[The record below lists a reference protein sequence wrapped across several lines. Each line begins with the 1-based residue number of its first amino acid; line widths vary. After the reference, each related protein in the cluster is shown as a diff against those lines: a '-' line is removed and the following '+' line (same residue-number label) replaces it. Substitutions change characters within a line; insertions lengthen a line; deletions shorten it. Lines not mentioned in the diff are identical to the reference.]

1 MTLLEALC
9 TQKKWGVAAAQCRGH
24 AAEEGW
30 GEGGWAGSSTG
41 SGGGGVR
48 RGGMGEGETAT
59 EPEW

>member
-1 MTLLEALC
+1 MYP
-9 TQKKWGVAAAQCRGH
+9 KKVGRRRRAVQGTRSG
-24 AAEEGW
+24 GRL

-41 SGGGGVR
+41 GGGGGGVR